1 MSLAELTREF
11 WAWRD
16 ATVPDSYDDITRVE
30 RPAGWLPD
38 WSPGAVTARRGAL
51 AAFAA
56 RYRALELS
64 GEPVGTQVDGRLLG
78 SALARVHWELDLVA
92 AWRYNPRFYV
102 DQALVGVYN
111 LLLVPAPVD
120 AGRAAAVTA
129 LLRHV
134 PVVLDAARAN
144 LAGHATRPF
153 AECALRVL
161 ADADERLRTA
171 MTALATHVPAEARG
185 ALAAAAAV
193 AAGALVSYRD
203 WLTAL
208 LPSCRPPTPIGPAA
222 FGYFLHRVALLPH
235 TAAELREMGSQGW
248 DRAVATEA
256 VLRRRVRAEPP
267 VLPDADTQLAV
278 QLADER
284 AVRGYYVEH
293 GLLSQ
298 PESLRRYRFD
308 HLPAYLAP
316 LTWLGVPHH
325 AAGPSRVD
333 EAAVRYVPAPH
344 DELPYFQ
351 LADARD
357 PRVGIAHEGAHAQQ
371 LALSWAH
378 PNPVRRHYYDSA
390 ANEGIAFYNEEL
402 LLLAGLYDGT
412 PASARFVA
420 NAMRLRCLRV
430 TVDIALAL
438 GDLGLDEAADVLA
451 TSVPMDRQTA
461 WEEAVFFAGN
471 PGQGL
476 SFQTGKLQIL
486 DLLTTAAGQLGDRF
500 DLRAF
505 HDRLWRE
512 GNVPLALQRW
522 ELLGRRDHLDRA
534 DRLAGT
540 D

>member
-11 WAWRD
+11 WAWRR

-30 RPAGWLPD
+30 RQAGWLPD
-38 WSPGAVTARRGAL
+38 WSPAAVAARRDAVAG
-51 AAFAA
+51 FAA
-56 RYRALELS
+56 RYRTLDMSE
-64 GEPVGTQVDGRLLG
+64 EDIGTQVDGRLLG
-78 SALARVHWELDLVA
+78 SALARVHWELELVA
-92 AWRYNPRFYV
+92 AWRHNPRFYV
-102 DQALVGVYN
+102 DQALVGVYTV
-111 LLLVPAPVD
+111 LLVPGPVD
-120 AGRAAAVTA
+120 AARATTVTA

-134 PVVLDAARAN
+134 PAVLDAARAN
-144 LAGHATRPF
+144 LAGHAARPF
-153 AECALRVL
+153 AVCTLRVL
-161 ADADERLRTA
+161 ADAGARLRTA
-171 MTALATHVPAEARG
+171 MSALADAVPASSRDALAG
-185 ALAAAAAV
+185 AATTAAAA
-193 AAGALVSYRD
+193 LESYRD
-203 WLTAL
+203 WLTTE
-208 LPSCRPPTPIGPAA
+208 LPACQEAAPVGPAA
-222 FGYFLHRVALLPH
+222 FGFFLHRVALLPH
-235 TAAELREMGSQGW
+235 TAVELREMGRRGW
-248 DRAVATEA
+248 DRSVATEA
-256 VLRRRVRAEPP
+256 ILRRRVTGEPP
-267 VLPDADTQLAV
+267 LLPDADTQIAV

-284 AVRGYYVEH
+284 AVRRFLDEH

-298 PESLRRYRFD
+298 PDSLRRYRFG
-308 HLPAYLAP
+308 HLPAHLAP

-325 AAGPSRVD
+325 AGGPSHVD
-333 EAAVRYVPAPH
+333 DDAVRYVPAPH
-344 DELPYFQ
+344 GGLPYFQ

-390 ANEGIAFYNEEL
+390 ANEGIAFYHEEL
-402 LLLAGLYDGT
+402 LLLAGLYEDS
-412 PASARFVA
+412 PASALFVA

-430 TVDIALAL
+430 EVDIALAL

-451 TSVPMDRQTA
+451 SSVPMDRQTA

-486 DLLTTAAGQLGDRF
+486 DLLSTAAARQGAEF

-522 ELLGRRDHLDRA
+522 ELLGLRDHLDRA
-534 DRLAGT
+534 DELAG
-540 D
+540 